1 MKNIKSFLKRIDGF
15 GVPYFFRY
23 KTKKNF
29 TTSLGGLVTI
39 LFIILVFCF
48 VIYYLVPFDGK
59 KNFTILYYTTNI
71 RNPEPINLMQ
81 SKSIF
86 SFGLICE
93 NDIDNIN
100 VNNLL
105 DLESKFITIK
115 NTDGNSIKTIV
126 NISSHSCTLSDF
138 NNDYNEVY
146 NKLNLVNH
154 KCLDKND
161 FIVEGSF
168 SDEIYSYYE
177 FNLKSKS
184 NSKENINNINKLL
197 QNNECKIQFI
207 YIDINMNLNNYKN
220 PIKYFLNSYHIE
232 LYQDLLI
239 IQNIYLMNQYLFN
252 DDKIFSVFNED
263 NSNPERYISFSR
275 FEQYLINRDNPNNY
289 AKICLKADNRKT
301 YIKRKY
307 QKFIEFYADIS
318 SIFVSVFSLLMIIV
332 NFFNSFLAEFS
343 LSKKIFLF
351 KDVYNKNIDF
361 KKKVLKI
368 QQLISLTNQYTPNNI
383 EVESEQK
390 IENNTNSK
398 DNNSNNKN
406 NNIDLE
412 IDDLEIFRIKNEIL
426 SNFYKSESQ
435 SNKENTEKDFRFK
448 KNHKINLSKK
458 NNVNNINKN
467 ISFNSRCKL
476 NSQEIHKNLILKKDL
491 KTYDISY
498 SLGYNNAF
506 NGKEPNISSDRSSE
520 TKREIFKSSHKKSK
534 LIYNFNLYEIIK
546 ISFFKCCISKDL
558 KLKNNLNLKANKLLY
573 NKLDIVVYIRTMFLL
588 DIIYHIILD
597 SDRKYIANFISR
609 PIISDD
615 KEINENCF
623 FQKFYKEY
631 AETEFIKSTLGIYKL
646 NRIKNKKNSE
656 QKLIALCNKQL
667 KDIL

>member
-232 LYQDLLI
+232 LYPDLLI

-275 FEQYLINRDNPNNY
+275 FEQNLINKDNPNNY

-361 KKKVLKI
+361 KKKFLKI

-476 NSQEIHKNLILKKDL
+476 NSQEIP
-491 KTYDISY
+491 Y
-498 SLGYNNAF
+498 
-506 NGKEPNISSDRSSE
+506 
-520 TKREIFKSSHKKSK
+520 
-534 LIYNFNLYEIIK
+534 IK
-546 ISFFKCCISKDL
+546 I
-558 KLKNNLNLKANKLLY
+558 
-573 NKLDIVVYIRTMFLL
+573 
-588 DIIYHIILD
+588 
-597 SDRKYIANFISR
+597 
-609 PIISDD
+609 
-615 KEINENCF
+615 
-623 FQKFYKEY
+623 
-631 AETEFIKSTLGIYKL
+631 
-646 NRIKNKKNSE
+646 
-656 QKLIALCNKQL
+656 
-667 KDIL
+667 

>member
-1 MKNIKSFLKRIDGF
+1 MKNIKSFLKKIDGF

-59 KNFTILYYTTNI
+59 KNFTLLYYTTNI
-71 RNPEPINLMQ
+71 QNPEPINLMQ

-177 FNLKSKS
+177 FNFKSKS

-232 LYQDLLI
+232 LYPDLLI

-275 FEQYLINRDNPNNY
+275 FEQYLINKDNPNNY

-520 TKREIFKSSHKKSK
+520 TKREISKSSHKKSK

>member
-1 MKNIKSFLKRIDGF
+1 
-15 GVPYFFRY
+15 
-23 KTKKNF
+23 
-29 TTSLGGLVTI
+29 
-39 LFIILVFCF
+39 
-48 VIYYLVPFDGK
+48 
-59 KNFTILYYTTNI
+59 
-71 RNPEPINLMQ
+71 
-81 SKSIF
+81 
-86 SFGLICE
+86 
-93 NDIDNIN
+93 
-100 VNNLL
+100 
-105 DLESKFITIK
+105 
-115 NTDGNSIKTIV
+115 
-126 NISSHSCTLSDF
+126 
-138 NNDYNEVY
+138 
-146 NKLNLVNH
+146 
-154 KCLDKND
+154 
-161 FIVEGSF
+161 
-168 SDEIYSYYE
+168 
-177 FNLKSKS
+177 
-184 NSKENINNINKLL
+184 
-197 QNNECKIQFI
+197 
-207 YIDINMNLNNYKN
+207 MNLNNYKN

-275 FEQYLINRDNPNNY
+275 FEQNLINKDNPNNY

-361 KKKVLKI
+361 KKKFLKI

-520 TKREIFKSSHKKSK
+520 TKREIFKSSHKKNK

-615 KEINENCF
+615 KEINENGF

>member
-1 MKNIKSFLKRIDGF
+1 MKNIKSFLKKIDGF

-177 FNLKSKS
+177 FNFKSKS

-232 LYQDLLI
+232 LYPDLLI

-275 FEQYLINRDNPNNY
+275 FEQNLINKDNPNNY

-361 KKKVLKI
+361 KKKFLKI

>member
-29 TTSLGGLVTI
+29 NTSLGGLVTI
-39 LFIILVFCF
+39 LFIIYVFCF

-71 RNPEPINLMQ
+71 QNPEPINLMQ

-168 SDEIYSYYE
+168 SDEIFSYYE
-177 FNLKSKS
+177 FNFKSKS

-220 PIKYFLNSYHIE
+220 TIKYFLNSYHIE
-232 LYQDLLI
+232 LYPDLLI

-275 FEQYLINRDNPNNY
+275 FEQYLINKDNPNNY

-361 KKKVLKI
+361 KKKFLKI

>member
-1 MKNIKSFLKRIDGF
+1 MKNIKSFLKKIDGF

-59 KNFTILYYTTNI
+59 KNFTLLYYTTNI
-71 RNPEPINLMQ
+71 QNPEPINLMQ

-115 NTDGNSIKTIV
+115 NTDGNNIKTIV

-177 FNLKSKS
+177 FNFKSKS

-232 LYQDLLI
+232 LYPDLLI
-239 IQNIYLMNQYLFN
+239 IQNIYLMNQYLIN

-275 FEQYLINRDNPNNY
+275 FEQYLINKDNPNNY

>member
-1 MKNIKSFLKRIDGF
+1 MKNIKSFLKKIDGF

-59 KNFTILYYTTNI
+59 KNFTLLYYTTNI
-71 RNPEPINLMQ
+71 QNPEPINLMQ

-177 FNLKSKS
+177 FNFKSKS

-232 LYQDLLI
+232 LYPDLLI

-275 FEQYLINRDNPNNY
+275 FEQYLINKDNPNNY

-448 KNHKINLSKK
+448 KNNKINLIKK

-476 NSQEIHKNLILKKDL
+476 NSQEIQYFIYKYIFTIKYINLIFIHIFNYKNL
-491 KTYDISY
+491 
-498 SLGYNNAF
+498 F
-506 NGKEPNISSDRSSE
+506 N
-520 TKREIFKSSHKKSK
+520 
-534 LIYNFNLYEIIK
+534 
-546 ISFFKCCISKDL
+546 
-558 KLKNNLNLKANKLLY
+558 
-573 NKLDIVVYIRTMFLL
+573 
-588 DIIYHIILD
+588 
-597 SDRKYIANFISR
+597 
-609 PIISDD
+609 
-615 KEINENCF
+615 
-623 FQKFYKEY
+623 
-631 AETEFIKSTLGIYKL
+631 
-646 NRIKNKKNSE
+646 
-656 QKLIALCNKQL
+656 
-667 KDIL
+667 

>member
-29 TTSLGGLVTI
+29 NTSLGGLVTI
-39 LFIILVFCF
+39 LFIIYVFCF

-71 RNPEPINLMQ
+71 QNPEPINLMQ

-168 SDEIYSYYE
+168 SDEIFSYYE
-177 FNLKSKS
+177 FNFKSKS

-207 YIDINMNLNNYKN
+207 YIDININLNNYKN
-220 PIKYFLNSYHIE
+220 TIKYFLNSYHIE
-232 LYQDLLI
+232 LYPDLLI

-275 FEQYLINRDNPNNY
+275 FEQYLINKDNPNNY

-361 KKKVLKI
+361 KKKFLKI